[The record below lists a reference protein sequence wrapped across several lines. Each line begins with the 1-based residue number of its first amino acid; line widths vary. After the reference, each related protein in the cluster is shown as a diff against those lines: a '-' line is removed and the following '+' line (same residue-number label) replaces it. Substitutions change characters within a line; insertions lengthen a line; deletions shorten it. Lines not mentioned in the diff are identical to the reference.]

1 MDKQYNFKK
10 SNSDE
15 EKINNLKEIITLL
28 SQKLEM
34 DLKYIDVDSIIIN
47 KDKESVKY
55 FLILF
60 INILKTNETQKQK
73 IINRHFNNDIELLK
87 RSYITERDE
96 KEKVKNIDLNIS
108 FDAIFFRDPN
118 NKKNDNINDR
128 FDKYL
133 MNIENNINNNLKKI
147 SKNYSLNKNRYN
159 YGKKTDLKIFYIPP
173 LKPEELNINDLKN
186 KKRFYSVNKKNKN
199 YFHIYLTQKELIY
212 EIVNIIKNTVSHE
225 DFYNFLVHN
234 TFSQKMLKIIEKIY
248 YLHFIRHT
256 NMFISMHY
264 LQDNTVHKKYKA
276 KPMICQ
282 AVYAL

>member
-1 MDKQYNFKK
+1 MYSDKIYCNIYKEIMDKQYNFKK

-15 EKINNLKEIITLL
+15 EKINNLKEIVTLL

-34 DLKYIDVDSIIIN
+34 DLKYIDADSIIIN

-87 RSYITERDE
+87 RSCITERDE
-96 KEKVKNIDLNIS
+96 KEKNKNIDMNIS

-118 NKKNDNINDR
+118 NKKNENINDR

-147 SKNYSLNKNRYN
+147 SKNYSINKNRYN

-173 LKPEELNINDLKN
+173 LKPEELNIKDLQK

-212 EIVNIIKNTVSHE
+212 EIVN
-225 DFYNFLVHN
+225 
-234 TFSQKMLKIIEKIY
+234 
-248 YLHFIRHT
+248 FI
-256 NMFISMHY
+256 
-264 LQDNTVHKKYKA
+264 
-276 KPMICQ
+276 
-282 AVYAL
+282 